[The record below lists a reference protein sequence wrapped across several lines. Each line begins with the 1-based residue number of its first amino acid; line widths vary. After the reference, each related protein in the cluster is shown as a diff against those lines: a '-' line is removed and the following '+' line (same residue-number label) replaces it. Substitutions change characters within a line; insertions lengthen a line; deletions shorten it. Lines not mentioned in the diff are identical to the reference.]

1 MLYVWVDAVAY
12 ATLRPVHFLLRH
24 AFFFVPGPQKHF
36 MSRHSARATVWLLT
50 ASTFFTATFGT
61 FSTHSHCHET
71 SWNMQVNGEILLCRK
86 YVWLSVLICK
96 TYMWVAGHLVIFQC
110 GMNCLLVRT
119 SVPVLKYWKIMIS
132 LVLKLPTRPAK
143 LESHTAS
150 THTKS

>member
-1 MLYVWVDAVAY
+1 
-12 ATLRPVHFLLRH
+12 
-24 AFFFVPGPQKHF
+24 
-36 MSRHSARATVWLLT
+36 MSRCCGMCYTETCALSAPTCFLFCSRPTKAFHVKALCTCATVWLLT
-50 ASTFFTATFGT
+50 ASTFSTATFGT

-71 SWNMQVNGEILLCRK
+71 GWNMQVNGEILLCRK

-110 GMNCLLVRT
+110 GMNCLLVQT